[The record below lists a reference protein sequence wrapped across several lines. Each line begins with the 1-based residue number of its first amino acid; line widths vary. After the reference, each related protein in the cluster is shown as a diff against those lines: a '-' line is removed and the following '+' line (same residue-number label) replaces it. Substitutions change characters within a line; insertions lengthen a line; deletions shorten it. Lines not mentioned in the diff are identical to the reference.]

1 MITFNNIVER
11 FEIFAENHFFIKSF
25 SFGSPDD
32 VDLSK
37 FEEFPLMH
45 LVYTGATYDAGMKT
59 YNLEVYILDVPHDK
73 TGKVIPQKEA
83 ISDSEQCAE
92 DILADIKMGGNI
104 FLFAQDYEVV
114 NATTTPLEEETKN
127 VLSGVLLDLS
137 VAIPYEWDACNAP
150 IDGVEPGGTD
160 VIYARRGILRML
172 TLDGATDVQSVRT
185 IKVTNGTLTD
195 DGDGVVTLDTGGVET
210 LEELTDVNII
220 GTPDQGDVISY
231 NTGTSE
237 WMRNGGLQELLAR
250 FKASGTGAQMYD
262 TLNDTTKG
270 YVDILAN
277 SATMKVNN
285 SGLTITEAS
294 PGVLSL
300 SVAAGTDGNEVEFE
314 AFVITGSDTL
324 TTAADVVF
332 KYGSKTYWEVA
343 GGKKIFLRALNT
355 EDITVVLP
363 STGGQLALTT
373 DIPSVPVDS
382 VNGQTGVV
390 VLDTGDIDENG
401 NLYYTEARVAANSA
415 VVANTAKVSNV
426 QSDWN
431 ASSGLAVILN
441 KPTIPTQGLLA
452 VVDDTSPQLGGNL
465 DVNGFTITSTA
476 NADID
481 IEPNGT
487 GDINLKADTLN
498 LTDNSNSARFEI
510 AAGYVRL
517 ISTTVGTIWQANTG
531 SNRFDVKQPLALGD
545 ASPTSTQKLAIRTG
559 NNGTYIVFE
568 SAGNVEVGNFKNDAS
583 GNISFT
589 LDGDITTT
597 ETLDAVN
604 LTINGAQGTDGQVL
618 TSTGTGVGWED
629 SGGGGGGVTAVTG
642 TAPIVSSGGTTPAVS
657 ITAATTSAAGSMSA
671 ADKTKLN
678 DITTPYEEDEIFAG
692 QNITMNTGVSVTS
705 NRIADIMGDALAD
718 ASNANSKKFLGYHT
732 GSGVCVLQGMVDAG
746 ASISGATNGGPLWI
760 GASGAFSATAPTT
773 TNYYSRVV
781 GYYVGNGVGGE
792 EIVYFDPSKD
802 WVQIS

>member
-45 LVYTGATYDAGMKT
+45 LVYTGATYDAGTKT

-160 VIYARRGILRML
+160 VTYARRGVLRML
-172 TLDGATDVQSVRT
+172 TLDGATDVKSVRT

-195 DGDGVVTLDTGGVET
+195 DGDGVVTLNTGGVET

-231 NTGTSE
+231 NTGTSK
-237 WMRNGGLQELLAR
+237 WMRNGGLQQLLAR
-250 FKASGTGAQMYD
+250 FKASGNGAQMYD

-300 SVAAGTDGNEVEFE
+300 SVAAGTEGNEVEFE

-324 TTAADVVF
+324 DN
-332 KYGSKTYWEVA
+332 GSGCRLQIRLQNLLGSSGRKE
-343 GGKKIFLRALNT
+343 
-355 EDITVVLP
+355 
-363 STGGQLALTT
+363 
-373 DIPSVPVDS
+373 DIPS
-382 VNGQTGVV
+382 G
-390 VLDTGDIDENG
+390 
-401 NLYYTEARVAANSA
+401 
-415 VVANTAKVSNV
+415 
-426 QSDWN
+426 
-431 ASSGLAVILN
+431 
-441 KPTIPTQGLLA
+441 TQYRR
-452 VVDDTSPQLGGNL
+452 DY
-465 DVNGFTITSTA
+465 
-476 NADID
+476 
-481 IEPNGT
+481 
-487 GDINLKADTLN
+487 
-498 LTDNSNSARFEI
+498 R
-510 AAGYVRL
+510 R
-517 ISTTVGTIWQANTG
+517 
-531 SNRFDVKQPLALGD
+531 
-545 ASPTSTQKLAIRTG
+545 
-559 NNGTYIVFE
+559 
-568 SAGNVEVGNFKNDAS
+568 
-583 GNISFT
+583 
-589 LDGDITTT
+589 
-597 ETLDAVN
+597 
-604 LTINGAQGTDGQVL
+604 
-618 TSTGTGVGWED
+618 
-629 SGGGGGGVTAVTG
+629 
-642 TAPIVSSGGTTPAVS
+642 
-657 ITAATTSAAGSMSA
+657 
-671 ADKTKLN
+671 
-678 DITTPYEEDEIFAG
+678 
-692 QNITMNTGVSVTS
+692 
-705 NRIADIMGDALAD
+705 
-718 ASNANSKKFLGYHT
+718 
-732 GSGVCVLQGMVDAG
+732 
-746 ASISGATNGGPLWI
+746 
-760 GASGAFSATAPTT
+760 
-773 TNYYSRVV
+773 
-781 GYYVGNGVGGE
+781 
-792 EIVYFDPSKD
+792 PSKYGRTTCTHHRHP
-802 WVQIS
+802 VSTR